1 MGWQE
6 KKREK
11 EAPNKGL
18 EPLTLR
24 LKVWCST
31 DWANR
36 ALASRHAER
45 IHCGWEKRWTNFK
58 RTLRAGFEPAR
69 ETPIGFQVQRLNHSA
84 ITAPVHFVRL
94 NGVHSFCYYFW
105 KLIIKAKGR
114 KGNQFSQAD
123 DFTTDFSR
131 LLVALLGNRRC
142 AYRWH
147 WALNS
152 FKPKRFFGS
161 KPHRTAPFFF

>member
-36 ALASRHAER
+36 AAIVRHTDVLRINTIPSVIQLRWISEKTDNWQYASDTHLRIKLSRNLQQSHKYMPPCSCMFIPSINQHCNTVLFTCSHAELL
-45 IHCGWEKRWTNFK
+45 E
-58 RTLRAGFEPAR
+58 RTL
-69 ETPIGFQVQRLNHSA
+69 
-84 ITAPVHFVRL
+84 
-94 NGVHSFCYYFW
+94 
-105 KLIIKAKGR
+105 
-114 KGNQFSQAD
+114 
-123 DFTTDFSR
+123 TTWLF
-131 LLVALLGNRRC
+131 LC
-142 AYRWH
+142 
-147 WALNS
+147 
-152 FKPKRFFGS
+152 FKPNTCNKKIFPCGESNPGRRGES
-161 KPHRTAPFFF
+161 AES